1 MKFLHAIAVLAALA
15 IGTTSMLAQNDV
27 IYRPGDGVTLPAL
40 VKSVK
45 PNDTSE
51 AMLQRIEGTV
61 TLDTVVRADG
71 AVGDVTVA
79 ESLDS
84 VYGLDNEAVK
94 AVKQY
99 QFKPGTKDG
108 KPVAVLIQI
117 AIRFSLK

>member
-1 MKFLHAIAVLAALA
+1 MAFVTGAALA
-15 IGTTSMLAQNDV
+15 CTIAPSVAQNDV
-27 IYRPGDGVTLPAL
+27 VYRPGDGVTLPAL

-45 PNDTSE
+45 ANYTNE
-51 AMLQRIEGTV
+51 AMQQRIEGTV

-79 ESLDS
+79 KSLDS

-99 QFKPGTKDG
+99 EFKPGTKDG
-108 KPVAVLIQI
+108 KPVAVLVQI
-117 AIRFSLK
+117 AVSFSLK